1 MKKCWQISEK
11 TRWTPNSTRFIP
23 LNYTQLSR
31 NLFRK
36 LPRLLSK
43 LLRMGHRYI
52 LLKWD
57 HFKTIFPDLFLMS
70 LEKESQW
77 WQYSLPAGVWIP
89 IPNRTVSAKLNCD
102 FSFLFLDF
110 LWIQKTWTEMPKT
123 LTFFFLVWTVIDF
136 FFQSDLVSWF
146 IPSYSNFNA

>member
-1 MKKCWQISEK
+1 MY
-11 TRWTPNSTRFIP
+11 TPSSTRFIP

-43 LLRMGHRYI
+43 LLRMGRRYI

-77 WQYSLPAGVWIP
+77 WQLSLPAGVLVP
-89 IPNRTVSAKLNCD
+89 IPNRTVSAKLNYD

-110 LWIQKTWTEMPKT
+110 LWIPKHE
-123 LTFFFLVWTVIDF
+123 LKCLRHWHFFLVWAVIYLVLF
-136 FFQSDLVSWF
+136 FF
-146 IPSYSNFNA
+146 IFNVRVFRHHGL

>member
-1 MKKCWQISEK
+1 MKSIVKTDGLLYSLFRNTNFIQQYWSNSPDKNKNENQLTEFLSNSNEKLKNIWYFIFHKQLYFHLLKISRKMLQILEK
-11 TRWTPNSTRFIP
+11 AQWTPNSTRFIP

-77 WQYSLPAGVWIP
+77 WQ
-89 IPNRTVSAKLNCD
+89 
-102 FSFLFLDF
+102 
-110 LWIQKTWTEMPKT
+110 
-123 LTFFFLVWTVIDF
+123 
-136 FFQSDLVSWF
+136 
-146 IPSYSNFNA
+146 